1 MNQRY
6 AMLVLTALVLFACE
20 RNGKNEWEDIDYS
33 KIARE
38 NYRRENDSAYVPPP
52 SVIGCVDDD
61 LYNCRVRRY

>member
-1 MNQRY
+1 MISR
-6 AMLVLTALVLFACE
+6 LVLIVILALPLAACS
-20 RNGKNEWEDIDYS
+20 RNGADEWEDIDYA
-33 KIARE
+33 KIARD